1 MDGALA
7 YLVVAIV
14 VLIMALF
21 VIVLRARRRAA
32 TRPGGAPT
40 AGGPVRGGSTAAPRG
55 GPHRLTTGDR
65 VWIGEREYAVS
76 GTIRLVEGDWSWSQY
91 LLDDASGAGHRLSV
105 EGVGGTDL
113 EFVLW
118 TAEPGA
124 TVTPGAPT
132 IDLGGRRYT
141 WAETGQARYTATGET
156 GLRSTGT
163 MRYHDYQSDGSARL
177 SFEAYGE
184 EGWRVARGDLLDP
197 ADLAIRPAR
206 EDR

>member
-7 YLVVAIV
+7 YLVVAMV
-14 VLIMALF
+14 VLIMALL
-21 VIVLRARRRAA
+21 VIVVRTRRAA
-32 TRPGGAPT
+32 TRSGGAPPDVRP
-40 AGGPVRGGSTAAPRG
+40 ARGGA
-55 GPHRLTTGDR
+55 HRLTAGDR

-113 EFVLW
+113 ELVLW

-132 IDLGGRRYT
+132 IELGGRRYT
-141 WAETGQARYTATGET
+141 WSETGQARYTATGET

-163 MRYHDYQSDGSARL
+163 MRYHDYQSDGTARL

-197 ADLAIRPAR
+197 ADLAIRPGR
-206 EDR
+206 EDH